1 MAHPSPSQTPSSE
14 GLFMKA
20 QEELE
25 HQVQRFEQMLKLGL
39 NPPRVPVGQTP
50 KEEIWSKNKAKLYR
64 YVPVKEHLYPVP
76 VLLVYALINRP
87 YIMDLTPGNS
97 FIEYLVRQG
106 FDVYM
111 IDWGVAG
118 DEDKHLKFDDYVL
131 DYMPRMIHKVL
142 KTSGS
147 EQFTLLGYCIGATLA
162 ALYAAQQ
169 QRVCVPDGPLK
180 NLILLTAPIDFT
192 DADLFGVW
200 LDKRYFDVDRL
211 VDTFG
216 NIPPEV
222 IDFGNKLLKP
232 VTNFSSTYTNLLDRL
247 YDEQF
252 VNGWRAM
259 NQWVNDGVPFP
270 GEAYRQWIKEFY
282 QENKL
287 ARGTFKLRGRPVN
300 LANITCPLLNIA
312 AERDHIVQLSQAARV
327 MDLVSSTDKEFVV
340 MPGGHVGLV
349 VGRAAVKTL
358 WPKVSNWLAER
369 SQ

>member
-1 MAHPSPSQTPSSE
+1 MARTSSSQSSVSE
-14 GLFMKA
+14 GLFTRM
-20 QEELE
+20 QEEME
-25 HQVQRFEQMLKLGL
+25 HQVERFEQMLKLGL
-39 NPPRVPVGQTP
+39 NPPRVPVGLTP

-64 YVPVKEHLYPVP
+64 YVPVKDTLYPVP

-97 FIEYLVRQG
+97 FVQYLVNQG
-106 FDVYM
+106 FDVYL

-118 DEDKHLKFDDYVL
+118 DEDRHLKFDDYVL
-131 DYMPRMIHKVL
+131 DYLPKMIQKVL
-142 KTSGS
+142 KTSRS
-147 EQFTLLGYCIGATLA
+147 ETFTLLGYCLGATIA
-162 ALYAAQQ
+162 VLYAGQE
-169 QRVCVPDGPLK
+169 QRVCVPHGPLQ
-180 NLILLTAPIDFT
+180 NLVLLTAPVDFT
-192 DADLFGVW
+192 DADLFSVW
-200 LDKRYFDVDRL
+200 LDKRYFDIDRV

-216 NIPPEV
+216 NIPPEFV
-222 IDFGNKLLKP
+222 DFGNKLLKP
-232 VTNFSSTYTNLLDRL
+232 VTNFLSTYTNLYDKM

-270 GEAYRQWIKEFY
+270 GEAYRQLIKDFY
-282 QENKL
+282 QDNAI
-287 ARGTFKLRGRPVN
+287 ARGTFKMRGRPVN

-312 AERDHIVQLSQAARV
+312 AERDHIVQLSQSARV

-358 WPKVSNWLAER
+358 WPKVSSWLAER
-369 SQ
+369 SR